1 MFSGQ
6 YRGIIRQNVV
16 RKASTYLPAGAQR
29 AHLETAALGLS
40 PLPASGAGRG
50 PGGEFPERDISRF
63 DPPDAA
69 TQAQAAAG
77 TTPQAKPLL
86 LHILWCDPDNAW
98 ALAALGKIAYGDG
111 NSAGAER
118 YLRLALAIEPQYAPA
133 LDRSEE

>member
-16 RKASTYLPAGAQR
+16 RKASTYLLAGAQR

-50 PGGEFPERDISRF
+50 PGREFPERDISRF

-77 TTPQAKPLL
+77 TMPQASTGMSSQPLTFWL
-86 LHILWCDPDNAW
+86 TRTNTLVPT
-98 ALAALGKIAYGDG
+98 
-111 NSAGAER
+111 AG
-118 YLRLALAIEPQYAPA
+118 LP
-133 LDRSEE
+133 

>member
-16 RKASTYLPAGAQR
+16 RKASTYLPARAQR

-50 PGGEFPERDISRF
+50 PGREFPERDISRF

-69 TQAQAAAG
+69 TMR
-77 TTPQAKPLL
+77 TVVKPFGLVFYVMVVVWSGRGLRGSLL
-86 LHILWCDPDNAW
+86 P
-98 ALAALGKIAYGDG
+98 
-111 NSAGAER
+111 R
-118 YLRLALAIEPQYAPA
+118 LRG
-133 LDRSEE
+133 